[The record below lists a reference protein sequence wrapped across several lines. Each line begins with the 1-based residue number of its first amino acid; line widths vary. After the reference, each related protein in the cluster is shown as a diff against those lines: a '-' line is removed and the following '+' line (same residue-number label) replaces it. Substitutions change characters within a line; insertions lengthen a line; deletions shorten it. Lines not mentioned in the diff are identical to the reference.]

1 MLICN
6 PYEIVIQG
14 ITSNGKTF
22 RPSDWSE
29 RLCGILSS
37 FDNNR
42 LSYHDWV
49 RPILVDNVRCVAVDK
64 KLEQINESMFR
75 FLMDFAHDNDLRVID
90 CKALLEEHGT
100 ADDTRLDSALQA
112 KAEADS
118 QAVRIEVEAAQ
129 AAAPQEAAFD
139 QATQFHA
146 RELGA
151 DELHLAYPAFRAVLP
166 DSLGQVHFNQ
176 RIAKLHEQG
185 QHVLVCFDDSSNA
198 VAACLYHLIDSL
210 QGGSTL
216 YMDTLSLTPQADAG
230 SLSELLRQ
238 TADSAREAQCA
249 QICIAALPGVEQREI
264 WQALLA
270 AEFAAESMVF
280 VKKL

>member
-37 FDNNR
+37 FNNNR

-90 CKALLEEHGT
+90 CKALLEEQDAAHGK
-100 ADDTRLDSALQA
+100 RLDSALQA

-118 QAVRIEVEAAQ
+118 QAAAQ
-129 AAAPQEAAFD
+129 AKIEAEQAPDQEGAAR
-139 QATQFHA
+139 FHA
-146 RELGA
+146 RELGG
-151 DELHLAYPAFRAVLP
+151 DELHLAYPAFRPVLP

-176 RIAKLHEQG
+176 RMAKLYEQG
-185 QHVLVCFDDSSNA
+185 KQVAVCCDAEGNA
-198 VAACLYHLIDSL
+198 VAACLFFLSDSL
-210 QGGSTL
+210 HGGSKL
-216 YMDTLSLTPQADAG
+216 HIDTLSLTPQAG
-230 SLSELLRQ
+230 SRCVSELLRQ
-238 TADSAREAQCA
+238 VEDSAKRTQCA
-249 QICIAALPGVEQREI
+249 QIRFAAAMGVAHKGI

-270 AEFAAESMVF
+270 AEFTAESMVF